1 MRMWQ
6 AGLLDEVR
14 SLIPLGLER
23 GITAR
28 KAIGYAQALAEV
40 HGRMSRHDAIAE
52 TQQLTRTYARR
63 QVGWFARYRD
73 ATTIDADDVVARGAE
88 LARQS
93 ALD

>member
-1 MRMWQ
+1 M
-6 AGLLDEVR
+6 
-14 SLIPLGLER
+14 
-23 GITAR
+23 
-28 KAIGYAQALAEV
+28 AQHE
-40 HGRMSRHDAIAE
+40 AIAE

-73 ATTIDADDVVARGAE
+73 ATTIDAGDMVARGAE